1 MDGAKE
7 FLEQTK
13 EFVYELKNLNEF
25 TTKVMQSDKPVI
37 LDCFAE

>member
-25 TTKVMQSDKPVI
+25 TTKVM
-37 LDCFAE
+37 